1 VIPKRHI
8 VLHAIS
14 VITAITV
21 VAIALSGIDSGG
33 DLPGLLRILV
43 VLLSAALWSLLFSVG
58 VLVHAVRRKSWW
70 FLALSIPLLVS
81 RAVYFSEIC
90 WGNAEDHMY
99 LWLPVEYVLLY
110 LMEHSD
116 TKLVKLRLTVI
127 TAAMYGLCYLA
138 CTTTFKLL

>member
-1 VIPKRHI
+1 
-8 VLHAIS
+8 
-14 VITAITV
+14 
-21 VAIALSGIDSGG
+21 
-33 DLPGLLRILV
+33 
-43 VLLSAALWSLLFSVG
+43 
-58 VLVHAVRRKSWW
+58 
-70 FLALSIPLLVS
+70 
-81 RAVYFSEIC
+81 
-90 WGNAEDHMY
+90 MY